1 MQVSIFL
8 SLAATL
14 TPSWQRFLSR
24 RNNSIDLQSKSMDW
38 FLYDRDVRHEKV
50 KLLQI
55 LEDYSNLIG
64 YRKRDNNYTVGN

>member
-8 SLAATL
+8 TLAATL
-14 TPSWQRFLSR
+14 TPSWQSFLSR

-38 FLYDRDVRHEKV
+38 FLYDSDVRHEKV